1 MKSFMAWKNGDMRML
16 PLAAAVCVA
25 MVCAADG
32 SGLDES
38 QFTSIFNGKDLSGW
52 IGDTNVY
59 WVSEPGILQCG
70 GREGI
75 TPVPD
80 DYIMTEKSYADFVIR
95 FDFRTWKG
103 GDNGIGIRYPGV
115 DDMAYSG
122 IEMQLAD
129 TVRKT
134 WPQHW
139 GITFHLGR
147 FFSMKSRKMV

>member
-80 DYIMTEKSYADFVIR
+80 DYIMTEKSYADLEGRRQRHRHPLSGRGRHGV
-95 FDFRTWKG
+95 FRHRDAARG
-103 GDNGIGIRYPGV
+103 HRAQD
-115 DDMAYSG
+115 
-122 IEMQLAD
+122 LAASLL
-129 TVRKT
+129 
-134 WPQHW
+134 H
-139 GITFHLGR
+139 GR
-147 FFSMKSRKMV
+147 ILRRLRGA